1 MPAGGTETERLHP
14 LLRDLGRVD
23 LQEPDGRRVS
33 RAELSEQLLQAGSA
47 IVDERAERY
56 DLRLLHAA
64 LHVKKIGL
72 DSLVGGDGE
81 SCDLVLPCREGLH
94 RALPAHLPI
103 DLSRRSRWR
112 RRSFSKET
120 IGGEIVDRDRNHKSL
135 ALLAVLVFTP
145 QDVVGQERFLDI

>member
-1 MPAGGTETERLHP
+1 MPAGGAEPERLHP

-23 LQEPDGRRVS
+23 LREPDGLRAL
-33 RAELSEQLLQAGSA
+33 RAESSEQLLQTGSTV
-47 IVDERAERY
+47 VDERTER
-56 DLRLLHAA
+56 DNLRLLHAA

-81 SCDLVLPCREGLH
+81 SCDVVLPCREGLH

-112 RRSFSKET
+112 RRSLSKET
-120 IGGEIVDRDRNHKSL
+120 IGGEIVDRERNHKSL
-135 ALLAVLVFTP
+135 ALFAVLVFTP
-145 QDVVGQERFLDI
+145 QDVV